1 MDIRLKK
8 TKDFDLVFRKGKK
21 LYSNS
26 LTLVYLKSE
35 ELKVG
40 FVVGKKHGKAVKR
53 NKIKRLLRESFRS
66 LLPIYKQDFF
76 FVFLPKVRDD
86 YTLDTF
92 KRDMEYLLKKASN
105 D

>member
-40 FVVGKKHGKAVKR
+40 FAVGKKHGKAVKR

-66 LLPIYKQDFF
+66 LLPKLKQNFF